1 MKLFNFLKAKSFL
14 GVDIGTS
21 AIKVVQLSKERDTYR
36 LENYGEIKFSEEEAP
51 MEVYQQSSLK
61 MLDEQVA
68 DLLKKIIAE
77 TGITATQA
85 AFSLPVFSSFSTIIE
100 LPPMPKDEM
109 EKAIQFEARQY
120 VPIPISE
127 VSLDSLVIGEE
138 HKMHKENGANARN
151 EEERQKEAQPSAA
164 QKKKHVE
171 VLLVAVPNE
180 IKKKYQHIAELA
192 GLDLVA
198 LEMET
203 FPLARALLKGDP
215 AITVI
220 ADVGARSTDICIV
233 DNGFVRI
240 SHNFEFSGVDI
251 TKAYAEFAKLNFIDA
266 ERAKKVTGL
275 DLTPGQLAEAKAL
288 VGIVDNIINEID
300 RIIHSYFNK
309 TGREV
314 KRVVLAGG
322 VSFMPG
328 FVERLQEKLSA
339 PVMVG
344 NPFENLAWQKEL
356 EKTLT
361 DIGPSFGV
369 AVGLAMRR

>member
-1 MKLFNFLKAKSFL
+1 MKFPNFFKSKSFL

-21 AIKVVQLSKERDTYR
+21 AIKVVQLGKEKDTYR
-36 LENYGEIKFSEEEAP
+36 LENYGEIKFSEKEAP

-61 MLDEQVA
+61 MPDEHVA
-68 DLLKKIIAE
+68 NLLKNIIAK

-100 LPPMPKDEM
+100 LPPMPKDDM

-127 VSLDSLVIGEE
+127 VSLDSIVIGEE
-138 HKMHKENGANARN
+138 HKMHKENEPGVQQ
-151 EEERQKEAQPSAA
+151 EGQSASP

-192 GLDLVA
+192 GLNLIA

-215 AITVI
+215 TITVI
-220 ADVGARSTDICIV
+220 ADVGARSTDICVV

-251 TKAYAEFAKLNFIDA
+251 TKAFAEFTKSNFIDA
-266 ERAKKVTGL
+266 ERIKKVTGL
-275 DLTPGQLAEAKAL
+275 NLTPGQLVEAKAL
-288 VGIVDNIINEID
+288 VGIIDSIINEID

-328 FVERLQEKLSA
+328 FMERLEEKLNT
-339 PVMVG
+339 PVMIG
-344 NPFENLAWQKEL
+344 KPFDNLMWQREL
-356 EKTLT
+356 EKTLA

>member
-1 MKLFNFLKAKSFL
+1 MKLFNFFKQKSFL
-14 GVDIGTS
+14 GVDIGTA

-36 LENYGEIKFSEEEAP
+36 LENYGEIKFAAEEAP

-68 DLLKKIIAE
+68 SLIKKIIAK

-85 AFSLPVFSSFSTIIE
+85 ALSLPVFSSFSTIIE

-127 VSLDSLVIGEE
+127 VSLDSIVIGEE
-138 HKMHKENGANARN
+138 HKIHKENGGSTDGNGQQN
-151 EEERQKEAQPSAA
+151 EPQTAKPQR
-164 QKKKHVE
+164 KKHVE

-180 IKKKYQHIAELA
+180 IKKKYQRIAELS
-192 GLDLVA
+192 GLNLIA

-215 AITVI
+215 TITII

-275 DLTPGQLAEAKAL
+275 NLTPGQLSEAKAL
-288 VGIVDNIINEID
+288 VGIVDSIINEID

-314 KRVVLAGG
+314 KQVVLAGG

-328 FVERLQEKLSA
+328 FVERLQEKLNT
-339 PVMVG
+339 PVIMG
-344 NPFENLAWQKEL
+344 KPFENIVYQKEL

-361 DIGPSFGV
+361 EIGPTFGV